1 MEEAASEAAEHNLQI
16 ATVWSSVTWAIWGH
30 GDAML
35 IVDPSSRL
43 FRDEMIQSGFIVTKI
58 ADNTQKC
65 NN

>member
-16 ATVWSSVTWAIWGH
+16 VTVWSSVTWAIWGH
-30 GDAML
+30 GDTML

-43 FRDEMIQSGFIVTKI
+43 FRGDAQSGFIVTKI